1 MQHFVNRRRLLLQ
14 VGFDQCD
21 GTFKLAPMLSEHL
34 DPITHL
40 AGLHILAS
48 VVYSRSRS
56 QDTISEQLQE
66 AGLYDAA
73 LALLKS
79 HSHSAGQGDSS
90 THKDTLDWLE
100 ASQVGSP
107 MAPLPEDHPVN
118 LEAKGSVGSAKGSS
132 SHSSSKLAFHPDCAH
147 QASPPLLMTAQTM
160 PLPSPKAVP
169 ATSNS
174 LGAKAFPPEQEGGA
188 SGANLAGNAAAASAQ
203 GLEEDAERL
212 SGDVT
217 IADQVVLAALEVLF
231 KLSSSK
237 QHLQS
242 FRCEISS
249 LLCDHM
255 RSLLGQLA
263 AKPFMLPIMQTV
275 LLLSSMQCQCLWS
288 CCCITPYPLGGKGL
302 ASPASPCWLHLL
314 SLLNACLYACTR
326 AMAGSCAK
334 VPCAYSKFQIL
345 NFGGKMPAG
354 RHY

>member
-1 MQHFVNRRRLLLQ
+1 
-14 VGFDQCD
+14 
-21 GTFKLAPMLSEHL
+21 MLSEHL

-48 VVYSRSRS
+48 VVYSRNRS
-56 QDTISEQLQE
+56 QDTMSEQLQE

-147 QASPPLLMTAQTM
+147 QASRPLLMTAQTM

-174 LGAKAFPPEQEGGA
+174 LSQSAKAYPPEQEGGA
-188 SGANLAGNAAAASAQ
+188 SAANLAGNAAAASAQ

-217 IADQVVLAALEVLF
+217 IADQVVLAALEVLY

-242 FRCEISS
+242 FRCASG
-249 LLCDHM
+249 H
-255 RSLLGQLA
+255 
-263 AKPFMLPIMQTV
+263 
-275 LLLSSMQCQCLWS
+275 
-288 CCCITPYPLGGKGL
+288 CCAIT
-302 ASPASPCWLHLL
+302 
-314 SLLNACLYACTR
+314 
-326 AMAGSCAK
+326 
-334 VPCAYSKFQIL
+334 
-345 NFGGKMPAG
+345 
-354 RHY
+354 

>member
-1 MQHFVNRRRLLLQ
+1 MDLLLQ

-21 GTFKLAPMLSEHL
+21 GVFKVAPMLSEHR

-48 VVYSRSRS
+48 VVYSRNRS
-56 QDTISEQLQE
+56 QDTMSEQLQQ

-73 LALLKS
+73 LALLTS
-79 HSHSAGQGDSS
+79 HSHSAGQDDSS

-132 SHSSSKLAFHPDCAH
+132 SQTSSKLAFHPDCAH
-147 QASPPLLMTAQTM
+147 QASRPLLMTARTM

-174 LGAKAFPPEQEGGA
+174 LSQSAKAFPPEQEVGA
-188 SGANLAGNAAAASAQ
+188 SGANLAGSAAAASAQ

-217 IADQVVLAALEVLF
+217 VADQVVLAALEVLY

-242 FRCEISS
+242 FRCDFSS
-249 LLCDHM
+249 LLCYHV
-255 RSLLGQLA
+255 RGLLGQLA
-263 AKPFMLPIMQTV
+263 AWPFTLPIRHTASM
-275 LLLSSMQCQCLWS
+275 LSSMQCLWLWS
-288 CCCITPYPLGGKGL
+288 CLCVITYALAKPLHQQPVVPACNSFLYSMQLACI
-302 ASPASPCWLHLL
+302 H
-314 SLLNACLYACTR
+314 
-326 AMAGSCAK
+326 AGWQLC
-334 VPCAYSKFQIL
+334 
-345 NFGGKMPAG
+345 
-354 RHY
+354 

>member
-1 MQHFVNRRRLLLQ
+1 MKLLLQ

-21 GTFKLAPMLSEHL
+21 GVFKVAPMLSEHL

-48 VVYSRSRS
+48 VVYSRNRS
-56 QDTISEQLQE
+56 QDSMSEQLQE

-79 HSHSAGQGDSS
+79 HSQSAGQGDSS

-132 SHSSSKLAFHPDCAH
+132 SHSSSKLAFHLDFAH
-147 QASPPLLMTAQTM
+147 QASRPLLMTAQTM

-174 LGAKAFPPEQEGGA
+174 LSQSAKAFPPEQEGGA
-188 SGANLAGNAAAASAQ
+188 SGADLAGNAAAASAQ

-217 IADQVVLAALEVLF
+217 IADQVVLAALEVLY

-242 FRCEISS
+242 FRCASGHCCAITPEASWDSLQPSHSCCRSCIQCCCCLASS
-249 LLCDHM
+249 VNVSGLAYAPSHVYL
-255 RSLLGQLA
+255 RSPCITSQS
-263 AKPFMLPIMQTV
+263 V
-275 LLLSSMQCQCLWS
+275 LLATPVCSM
-288 CCCITPYPLGGKGL
+288 
-302 ASPASPCWLHLL
+302 HF
-314 SLLNACLYACTR
+314 ACTHP
-326 AMAGSCAK
+326 GWQLC
-334 VPCAYSKFQIL
+334 
-345 NFGGKMPAG
+345 
-354 RHY
+354 

>member
-1 MQHFVNRRRLLLQ
+1 MKLLLQ

-21 GTFKLAPMLSEHL
+21 GVFKLAPMLTEDL

-48 VVYSRSRS
+48 FVYSRNRS
-56 QDTISEQLQE
+56 QDTMSGQLQE

-79 HSHSAGQGDSS
+79 HSHSSGQGDSS

-147 QASPPLLMTAQTM
+147 QASRPLLMTAHTM

-169 ATSNS
+169 ATSIS

-188 SGANLAGNAAAASAQ
+188 SGANLAGNVVAASAQ
-203 GLEEDAERL
+203 GLEEEAERV

-217 IADQVVLAALEVLF
+217 IADQVLLAALEVLF

-242 FRCEISS
+242 FRYASGPLCYPQSQALMRRARTHGPS
-249 LLCDHM
+249 L
-255 RSLLGQLA
+255 S
-263 AKPFMLPIMQTV
+263 V
-275 LLLSSMQCQCLWS
+275 
-288 CCCITPYPLGGKGL
+288 
-302 ASPASPCWLHLL
+302 L
-314 SLLNACLYACTR
+314 SLCTR
-326 AMAGSCAK
+326 
-334 VPCAYSKFQIL
+334 
-345 NFGGKMPAG
+345 
-354 RHY
+354 

>member
-1 MQHFVNRRRLLLQ
+1 MKLLLQ

-21 GTFKLAPMLSEHL
+21 GVFKVAPMLSEHL

-48 VVYSRSRS
+48 VVYSRNRS
-56 QDTISEQLQE
+56 QDSMSEQLQE

-79 HSHSAGQGDSS
+79 HSQSSGQGDSS

-107 MAPLPEDHPVN
+107 MAPLPEDQPVT
-118 LEAKGSVGSAKGSS
+118 LEAKGSVGSAKGSVGSAKGSS

-147 QASPPLLMTAQTM
+147 QASRPLLMTAQTM

-169 ATSNS
+169 ATSSS
-174 LGAKAFPPEQEGGA
+174 LSQGAKAFPPEQEGGA
-188 SGANLAGNAAAASAQ
+188 SGANFAGNAAAASAQ

-217 IADQVVLAALEVLF
+217 IADQVVLAALEVLY

-242 FRCEISS
+242 FRYVS
-249 LLCDHM
+249 
-255 RSLLGQLA
+255 G
-263 AKPFMLPIMQTV
+263 PF
-275 LLLSSMQCQCLWS
+275 C
-288 CCCITPYPLGGKGL
+288 YPQSQALTRRAWTHGR
-302 ASPASPCWLHLL
+302 
-314 SLLNACLYACTR
+314 ACLC
-326 AMAGSCAK
+326 
-334 VPCAYSKFQIL
+334 
-345 NFGGKMPAG
+345 
-354 RHY
+354 

>member
-1 MQHFVNRRRLLLQ
+1 MKLLLQ

-21 GTFKLAPMLSEHL
+21 GVFNVAPMLLEHL

-48 VVYSRSRS
+48 VVYSKNRS
-56 QDTISEQLQE
+56 QGTMSEQLQE

-73 LALLKS
+73 LAVLKS
-79 HSHSAGQGDSS
+79 HSQSSGQGDSS

-107 MAPLPEDHPVN
+107 MAPLPEDHPVK

-147 QASPPLLMTAQTM
+147 QASRPLLMTAQTM

-174 LGAKAFPPEQEGGA
+174 LSQSAKAFPPEQEGGA
-188 SGANLAGNAAAASAQ
+188 SGANLSGNAAAVSAQ

-217 IADQVVLAALEVLF
+217 IAEQVVLAALEVLY

-237 QHLQS
+237 QHLQC
-242 FRCEISS
+242 FRCASG
-249 LLCDHM
+249 H
-255 RSLLGQLA
+255 
-263 AKPFMLPIMQTV
+263 
-275 LLLSSMQCQCLWS
+275 
-288 CCCITPYPLGGKGL
+288 CC
-302 ASPASPCWLHLL
+302 AV
-314 SLLNACLYACTR
+314 
-326 AMAGSCAK
+326 M
-334 VPCAYSKFQIL
+334 
-345 NFGGKMPAG
+345 
-354 RHY
+354 